1 MTESSVSR
9 TAHPPLKPFLK
20 TPEVRVFT
28 KVFSEKKHYWP
39 IKTCYILVSW
49 GHVYSLL
56 TFNFLFKKQSI
67 KSNTFKRIKLKTS
80 VSRWSELVFRI
91 GPCTRGP
98 TLNEVERSEASGV
111 EPGLK
116 PLVSPL
122 VARTHHHKAHS
133 LHTNRVVYASVLLSG
148 ISSSKN

>member
-9 TAHPPLKPFLK
+9 AAHSPLKTFLY

-28 KVFSEKKHYWP
+28 KVFSKKKHYWP

-49 GHVYSLL
+49 GHVHSLL
-56 TFNFLFKKQSI
+56 TLNFLFKKQSI

-98 TLNEVERSEASGV
+98 TLKLHDRKPAESSRDW
-111 EPGLK
+111 K